1 MSQVT
6 TLELE
11 YNFSMSKIGS
21 LIFDKFRCF
30 GEEQRAVIRP
40 ITLLVGENSTGKTS
54 FLGGFRALDQVLS
67 GSAINFNKPPFHMGA
82 FSDLVHMNNGR
93 KFHIGYTV
101 RNGSHVAETVLGF
114 TKHNSE
120 IEVSSFRIAV
130 DGSVDMSF
138 SRQKSGKA
146 SVSIPNQKTI
156 HFTPT
161 SHKFIDLID
170 LAEKLLFD
178 LAVFSGELNV
188 GVKQAASQDANSLW
202 TEYYFDETEVRKLHD
217 CLSKAGMSGTMWK
230 LFQSELKR
238 IRRPDARNLKVR
250 LSGSFIPK
258 SFGKIPVIPVAPV
271 RSKPQR
277 TYDAIPGSSSP
288 EGEFI
293 PVELMNLKV
302 SSPKKWKSLKKSLV
316 EFGKDSELLSDISIQ
331 EFNGGNAPFQLQVGI
346 RDTKQTNIAD
356 VGYGVSQ
363 ALPILVEILSA
374 DKADSTFLLQQPEV
388 HLHPKAQVALASL
401 MSESCRRNNPTF
413 IVETHSDY
421 IIDRFRIEVRKKKI
435 RPSDLSILYFAP
447 NPGKGV
453 TIHNIELDE
462 NANMIGAPKNYGEF
476 FLRETNRLLG
486 FE

>member
-1 MSQVT
+1 
-6 TLELE
+6 
-11 YNFSMSKIGS
+11 MSKIGS
-21 LIFDKFRCF
+21 IIFDRFRCF
-30 GEEQRAVIRP
+30 GEEQRATIRP

-54 FLGGFRALDQVLS
+54 FLGGYRALDQVLS
-67 GSAINFNKPPFHMGA
+67 GSAVNFNKPPFHMGA
-82 FSDLVHMNNGR
+82 FADLIHRNSGR
-93 KFHIGYTV
+93 KFHIGCTV
-101 RNGSHVAETVLGF
+101 RNGSIDAETVLGF
-114 TKHNSE
+114 TKHNSA
-120 IEVSSFRIAV
+120 IEVSSIRISV
-130 DGSVDMSF
+130 DGSIDMSF
-138 SRQKSGKA
+138 SRLKGGKT

-156 HFTPT
+156 HFAPT
-161 SHKFIDLID
+161 THKFINLID

-178 LAVFSGELNV
+178 LAVHAGKLEAGDKRAPRNN
-188 GVKQAASQDANSLW
+188 ANSHRP
-202 TEYYFDETEVRKLHD
+202 EYYFDETEIRKLHA
-217 CLSKAGMSGTMWK
+217 CLSKSGMAETIWE

-250 LSGSFIPK
+250 LSGTFIPK

-277 TYDAIPGSSSP
+277 TYDAIPGSNSP

-302 SSPKKWKSLKKSLV
+302 SSPKKWKDLKKSLV
-316 EFGKDSELLSDISIQ
+316 DFGKDSELMSDISIQ
-331 EFNGGNAPFQLQVGI
+331 EFNGGNAPFQLHVGI
-346 RDTKQTNIAD
+346 RDAKQTNIAD

-374 DKADSTFLLQQPEV
+374 GNADSTFLLQQPEV
-388 HLHPKAQVALASL
+388 HLHPKAQVALATL
-401 MSESCRRNNPTF
+401 MTEACRRNNPTF

-421 IIDRFRIEVRKKKI
+421 IIDRFRIEVRKKRIK
-435 RPSDLSILYFAP
+435 PSDISILCFAP

-453 TIHNIELDE
+453 TIHDIELDE
-462 NANMIGAPKNYGEF
+462 NANMIGAPNEYREF